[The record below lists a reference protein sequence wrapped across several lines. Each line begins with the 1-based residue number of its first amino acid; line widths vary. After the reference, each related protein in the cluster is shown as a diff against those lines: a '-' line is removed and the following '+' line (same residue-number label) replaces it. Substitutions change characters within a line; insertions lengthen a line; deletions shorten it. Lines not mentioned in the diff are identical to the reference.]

1 MMQIFNLRERENMS
15 LRPVVL
21 NLDEQPLLFR
31 VLFSAKELGIK
42 DTLPAYLDP
51 AVLPQDLITGVTFAS
66 SGSGF
71 DPLTPKLVV
80 HTFSHYFTLFF
91 SNVNFSLFESSQF

>member
-80 HTFSHYFTLFF
+80 HTFSHYFILFKHEF
-91 SNVNFSLFESSQF
+91 FPF